1 MAELENSQLTN
12 VTTGLARVTV
22 IVADL
27 GANGKTFAGY
37 EIHSS
42 IIGAPDSGINYPINT
57 ILPQNNEM
65 NDIYSRGNFIGTTLG
80 NETLQEMT
88 VSMSFINDFVYKMT
102 GQTDVEYMNNI
113 LVNMIKAE
121 AYKVG
126 GKVYKAYGTNG
137 VKKIGKKA
145 TIVAGLK
152 NIFLKDGEMTVPQS
166 FDEVTGKPKTIS
178 NTRIPAYNNKSLC
191 IMLEHLTEFDSTNKQ
206 GLRYV
211 YTLGSNF
218 QMSENDD
225 VNKITFDAV
234 FLAESKH
241 IESFWIDEFGANE
254 AEILAVTGADAVY
267 KVNANYIVK
276 SATPAAP
283 SFAGTAGDVC
293 AVVDT
298 DDGKVYVYK
307 YSTTWSADPVT
318 STLGVGCVIKAN
330 ITGTDLST
338 LPATAGRAIIVVNT
352 AGATGSAVAL
362 AEKATTPTYVWT
374 VKDFD
379 FATQTMITY
388 VTPTV

>member
-1 MAELENSQLTN
+1 MAEVENSKLVN

-22 IVADL
+22 ISADL
-27 GANGKTFAGY
+27 GVDGKTFAGY
-37 EIHSS
+37 EIHSA

-102 GQTDVEYMNNI
+102 GQVGSEYMNNI

-126 GKVYKAYGTNG
+126 GKVYKVYGTNG

-145 TIVAGLK
+145 SIVAGLK

-166 FDEVTGKPKTIS
+166 FDEVTGKPKTVS

-225 VNKITFDAV
+225 VNKITFDAM

-241 IESFWIDEFGANE
+241 IESFWIDGFGTSE
-254 AEILAVTGADAVY
+254 VDTLAITGATPVY
-267 KVNANYIVK
+267 KVNAKYIVK
-276 SATPAAP
+276 SATPSAP
-283 SFAGTAGDVC
+283 TFAGTAGDVC

-307 YSTTWSADPVT
+307 YSTTWSAAPVT
-318 STLGVGCVIKAN
+318 STLGEGCVITAN
-330 ITGTDLST
+330 VTGTDLST
-338 LPATAGRAIIVVNT
+338 LPATAGRAFVIVNT
-352 AGATGSAVAL
+352 AGTSGNAVAL
-362 AEKATTPTYVWT
+362 AEKATTPTYVWG

-379 FATQTMITY
+379 FETQTMVAYT
-388 VTPTV
+388 TA